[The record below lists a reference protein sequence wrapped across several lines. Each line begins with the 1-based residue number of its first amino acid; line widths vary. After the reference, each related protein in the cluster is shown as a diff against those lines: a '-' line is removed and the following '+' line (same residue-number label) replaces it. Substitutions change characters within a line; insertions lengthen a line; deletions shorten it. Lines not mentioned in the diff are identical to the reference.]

1 LEGRTTRNK
10 RETKRCG
17 AHPLLEDRIM
27 ADHDHPP
34 TEDAAYGEGEDAHHE
49 EGDVEHHH
57 EEEGGDTHYY
67 VHPPP
72 PQWSYYNGE
81 IWGCSMVNTW
91 RMSALH
97 LAAFHL
103 LIQRYE
109 YAGLGRVPNEQDR
122 SAEKVRAI
130 FDYVAENDDH
140 LSFKVGDLINVLE
153 ERDGGWWKG
162 ALGDKEGLFP
172 ANYVEYLPEEG
183 YEEEEEEEAIEE
195 EEVGL
200 DDAGGM
206 AEGGEEDSSVEAAAV
221 LSPADEREER
231 RRRRQLDLDE
241 LETQIEENK
250 AQKLALEVELEQL
263 KRVKEHAQQ
272 ELTDMGLVRTDIEL
286 LVYDLV
292 KIMGELDEE
301 SATMNDL
308 QTARQTLQAEL
319 NNFSALTS
327 SEIKKGSPL
336 EPFKTEILSKLAQL
350 TLKLTDDDKFIG
362 IYEKKKNTFFFIL
375 KAVKD
380 ALQNK

>member
-1 LEGRTTRNK
+1 
-10 RETKRCG
+10 
-17 AHPLLEDRIM
+17 M
-27 ADHDHPP
+27 
-34 TEDAAYGEGEDAHHE
+34 
-49 EGDVEHHH
+49 
-57 EEEGGDTHYY
+57 
-67 VHPPP
+67 
-72 PQWSYYNGE
+72 
-81 IWGCSMVNTW
+81 
-91 RMSALH
+91 
-97 LAAFHL
+97 
-103 LIQRYE
+103 
-109 YAGLGRVPNEQDR
+109 
-122 SAEKVRAI
+122 RAI

-183 YEEEEEEEAIEE
+183 YEEEEEEAIEE

-200 DDAGGM
+200 DDGAAGEAGG
-206 AEGGEEDSSVEAAAV
+206 ADGGEEGGAAEAEAAAV

-241 LETQIEENK
+241 LEAQIEENK

>member
-1 LEGRTTRNK
+1 
-10 RETKRCG
+10 
-17 AHPLLEDRIM
+17 
-27 ADHDHPP
+27 
-34 TEDAAYGEGEDAHHE
+34 
-49 EGDVEHHH
+49 
-57 EEEGGDTHYY
+57 
-67 VHPPP
+67 
-72 PQWSYYNGE
+72 
-81 IWGCSMVNTW
+81 
-91 RMSALH
+91 
-97 LAAFHL
+97 
-103 LIQRYE
+103 
-109 YAGLGRVPNEQDR
+109 
-122 SAEKVRAI
+122 VRAI
-130 FDYVAENDDH
+130 YDYTAENDDH

-153 ERDGGWWKG
+153 EREGGWWKG
-162 ALGDKEGLFP
+162 SLGEKEGLFP
-172 ANYVEYLPEEG
+172 ANYVEYLAEEG
-183 YEEEEEEEAIEE
+183 QEEEEEEVEE
-195 EEVGL
+195 EEMGL
-200 DDAGGM
+200 EAEDGAEAGG
-206 AEGGEEDSSVEAAAV
+206 AAAASAGEDAALEGDDEGVAAAIVEAAV

-241 LETQIEENK
+241 LEGQIEENK
-250 AQKLALEVELEQL
+250 AQKLTLEVELEQL

-272 ELTDMGLVRTDIEL
+272 ELTEMGLVRTDIEL

-301 SATMNDL
+301 SATMNEL